1 MIKPTCGEFRV
12 IGAACSSTSHP
23 WITFLRSEQSEFLRY
38 LVMIMQIDNKKDTK
52 VYRNEFYK
60 VICVSDNIVC
70 SFPLTCLYPL
80 DKVIFE

>member
-12 IGAACSSTSHP
+12 IGVSHDSVSYP
-23 WITFLRSEQSEFLRY
+23 ELTILRSEQSEFLRY